1 MNRYQFEDLISE
13 YIENELSLSKRKE
26 FELYLDKEPNARDK
40 VDQIQNNIALFGAL
54 DKVNVSKKFNDNL
67 MKKIKLGT
75 KKNIFSYFYRQGLL
89 FGFKPINATILMGLV
104 IIFFFLGQELINE
117 TISPESKDIKSFSD
131 SQINI
136 ESDIINKDENY
147 SDQIQKDSL
156 KDLNEKKSSFSNKIH
171 LVND

>member
-1 MNRYQFEDLISE
+1 
-13 YIENELSLSKRKE
+13 
-26 FELYLDKEPNARDK
+26 
-40 VDQIQNNIALFGAL
+40 
-54 DKVNVSKKFNDNL
+54 
-67 MKKIKLGT
+67 
-75 KKNIFSYFYRQGLL
+75 
-89 FGFKPINATILMGLV
+89 
-104 IIFFFLGQELINE
+104 NE
-117 TISPESKDIKSFSD
+117 TISPESKDIKSFSN